1 MTLDVHMA
9 SRAGANS
16 VGADLRGHLRA
27 FADKILVGVHVGL
40 LAVIFATGC
49 GSTMTDGGGVTPP
62 PPVTLDDQVR
72 AQFSI
77 WGVVPIGAVAQPN
90 AALVDLGRSLFF
102 DKILSGNR
110 DVSCATCHSPQ
121 SHGADVLAL
130 SIGTGGAGD
139 GASRT
144 LGAGRQF
151 TPRNAPSLINTG
163 LGAFFFFWDGRVSD
177 LGGSANFRTPA
188 GAALPTGLS
197 DVLAAQ
203 AMFPVTNRN
212 EMRGEVGD
220 HDVFGNVNEVA
231 AFDSAQYGAIWG
243 ALTKRLLAVNAYVA
257 KFNAAFPGV
266 PASSLGFQHAANAI
280 AAFERTAFT
289 FTNSPFDRYLA
300 HDDQAMTTE
309 AKEGALLFFTKARC
323 SSCHFGPLLGG
334 QSFASAGVP
343 QLGPGVGK
351 DAPLDLG
358 QDPQFQGQT
367 QRFLFRVPSLRNVE
381 LTAPYM
387 HDGAFATLE
396 AVVRHYNKVEET
408 LRNYD
413 VSQLDPR
420 LRAQYRGDPA
430 TIDAILAATS
440 PIIRQPLGLSDTEIQ
455 QLVAFLQSL
464 TDPAARELSAMTPA
478 SVPSGLPVR

>member
-1 MTLDVHMA
+1 MIREHSSLSRPWRLTARSVAA
-9 SRAGANS
+9 SLGMMLS
-16 VGADLRGHLRA
+16 
-27 FADKILVGVHVGL
+27 I
-40 LAVIFATGC
+40 GC
-49 GSTMTDGGGVTPP
+49 GSTMNDGNTTQPP
-62 PPVTLDDQVR
+62 PPVTLDDQLR
-72 AQFSI
+72 AQFGQ
-77 WGVVPIGAVAQPN
+77 WGVVPIGAVTPPN

-110 DVSCATCHSPQ
+110 DVSCATCHSPL
-121 SHGADVLAL
+121 SHGADALAL
-130 SIGTGGAGD
+130 SIGTGGTGD
-139 GASRT
+139 GTSRI
-144 LGAGRQF
+144 LGTGRQF

-163 LGAFFFFWDGRVSD
+163 LGSFYLFWDGRVSD
-177 LGGSANFRTPA
+177 LGGPTNFRTPA
-188 GAALPTGLS
+188 GAALPNGLTS
-197 DVLAAQ
+197 VLAAQ

-220 HDVFGNVNEVA
+220 HDVFGNANELA
-231 AFDSAQYGAIWG
+231 LIDTAQYGAIWS
-243 ALTKRLLAVNAYVA
+243 AMMQRIVAVNGYVA

-266 PASSLGFQHAANAI
+266 PVTSLGFQHAANAI

-289 FTNSPFDRYLA
+289 FTNSPFDRYVGR
-300 HDDQAMTTE
+300 DDRAMSTE

-343 QLGPGVGK
+343 QLGPGVGNA
-351 DAPLDLG
+351 APLDLG

-367 QRFLFRVPSLRNVE
+367 LRFLFRVPSLRNVE

-420 LRAQYRGDPA
+420 LRAQYRGDAA
-430 TIDAILAATS
+430 TIEAILAATS
-440 PIIRQPLGLSDTEIQ
+440 PNIRQPLGLSDTEVR

-464 TDPAARELSAMTPA
+464 TDPAARDLSAMIPA
-478 SVPSGLPVR
+478 SVPSGLPVRAAISP

>member
-1 MTLDVHMA
+1 MIREYSWMWQSRLRSSAPTLCLA
-9 SRAGANS
+9 A
-16 VGADLRGHLRA
+16 
-27 FADKILVGVHVGL
+27 LVGITV
-40 LAVIFATGC
+40 GC
-49 GSTMTDGGGVTPP
+49 GSTMNDGGTTQPP

-72 AQFSI
+72 AQFGV
-77 WGVVPIGAVAQPN
+77 WGVVPIGAVTPPN

-102 DKILSGNR
+102 DKVLSGNR
-110 DVSCATCHSPQ
+110 DVSCATCHSPL
-121 SHGADVLAL
+121 SHGADALAL

-144 LGAGRQF
+144 LGTGRQF

-163 LGAFFFFWDGRVSD
+163 LGAFYLFWDGRVSD
-177 LGGSANFRTPA
+177 LGGPANFRTPA
-188 GAALPTGLS
+188 GAALPNGLTS
-197 DVLAAQ
+197 VLAAQ

-212 EMRGEVGD
+212 EMRGDAGD
-220 HDVFGNVNEVA
+220 HDVFGNPNELA
-231 AFDSAQYGAIWG
+231 AIDTAQYGAIW
-243 ALTKRLLAVNAYVA
+243 AAVMHRLVAINGYVA
-257 KFNAAFPGV
+257 KLNAAFPDV
-266 PASSLGFQHAANAI
+266 PVSSLGFQHAANAI

-289 FTNSPFDRYLA
+289 FTNSPFDRYVA
-300 HDDQAMTTE
+300 HDDRAMTTE
-309 AKEGALLFFTKARC
+309 AKQGALLFFTKARC

-396 AVVRHYNKVEET
+396 AVVRHYNNVEQT

-413 VSQLDPR
+413 VAQLDPP
-420 LRAQYRGDPA
+420 LRAQYRGDAA

-440 PIIRQPLGLSDTEIQ
+440 PMIRQPLGLSETEIH

-464 TDPAARELSAMTPA
+464 TDPAARDLSAMIPA

>member
-1 MTLDVHMA
+1 MIRQRCRVLA
-9 SRAGANS
+9 A
-16 VGADLRGHLRA
+16 
-27 FADKILVGVHVGL
+27 GL
-40 LAVIFATGC
+40 LGVTLLSGC
-49 GSTMTDGGGVTPP
+49 GSTMTDGGTTQPP
-62 PPVTLDDQVR
+62 PPLTLDDQLR
-72 AQFSI
+72 AQFGI
-77 WGVVPIGAVAQPN
+77 WGVVPIGAVTQPN
-90 AALVDLGRSLFF
+90 AALVELGRSLFF
-102 DKILSGNR
+102 DKVLSGNR
-110 DVSCATCHSPQ
+110 DVACATCHSPL
-121 SHGADVLAL
+121 SHGADVLSL
-130 SIGTGGAGD
+130 SIGTGGTGD
-139 GASRT
+139 GAART

-163 LGAFFFFWDGRVSD
+163 LGSFYIFWDGRVSD
-177 LGGSANFRTPA
+177 LGGFRTPA
-188 GAALPTGLS
+188 GAALPGGLTS
-197 DVLAAQ
+197 VLAAQ

-220 HDVFGNVNEVA
+220 HDVFGNPNELA
-231 AFDSAQYGAIWG
+231 PIDSAQYGAIWG
-243 ALTKRLLAVNAYVA
+243 AVMQRLVAINGYVA

-280 AAFERTAFT
+280 AAFEQTAFT
-289 FTNSPFDRYLA
+289 FTSSPFDHYVA
-300 HDDQAMTTE
+300 HDDRAMTTE
-309 AKEGALLFFTKARC
+309 AKQGALLFFTKARC

-358 QDPQFQGQT
+358 QDPQFQGQA
-367 QRFLFRVPSLRNVE
+367 QRFFFRVPSLRNVE

-413 VSQLDPR
+413 ASQLDPR

-430 TIDAILAATS
+430 TIEAILAATS
-440 PIIRQPLGLSDTEIQ
+440 PIIRQPLGLSDTE
-455 QLVAFLQSL
+455 
-464 TDPAARELSAMTPA
+464 
-478 SVPSGLPVR
+478 

>member
-1 MTLDVHMA
+1 MIRPMLCLVA
-9 SRAGANS
+9 V
-16 VGADLRGHLRA
+16 VGITA
-27 FADKILVGVHVGL
+27 
-40 LAVIFATGC
+40 GC
-49 GSTMTDGGGVTPP
+49 GSTMTDGGTTQPP
-62 PPVTLDDQVR
+62 PPATLDDQVR
-72 AQFSI
+72 GQFTI
-77 WGVVPIGAVAQPN
+77 WGVVPIGAVAPPN

-110 DVSCATCHSPQ
+110 DVSCATCHSPLT
-121 SHGADVLAL
+121 HGADALAL
-130 SIGTGGAGD
+130 SIGTGGTGD
-139 GASRT
+139 GASRA
-144 LGAGRQF
+144 LGTGRQF

-163 LGAFFFFWDGRVSD
+163 LGSFFLFWDGRVSD

-188 GAALPTGLS
+188 GAALPSGLTS
-197 DVLAAQ
+197 VLAAQ

-212 EMRGEVGD
+212 EMRGDVGD
-220 HDVFGNVNEVA
+220 RDVLGNPNELA
-231 AFDSAQYGAIWG
+231 AFDSAQFGAIWSG
-243 ALTKRLLAVNAYVA
+243 VMQRLVAINGYVA

-266 PASSLGFQHAANAI
+266 PVSSLGFQHAANAI

-289 FTNSPFDRYLA
+289 FTNSPFDRYVA
-300 HDDQAMTTE
+300 HDDRAMTTE
-309 AKEGALLFFTKARC
+309 AKQGALLFFTKARC

-343 QLGPGVGK
+343 QLGPGIGK

-367 QRFLFRVPSLRNVE
+367 QRFLFHVPSLRNVE

-396 AVVRHYNKVEET
+396 AVVRHYNNVEQT

-420 LRAQYRGDPA
+420 LRAQYHGDAA

-440 PIIRQPLGLSDTEIQ
+440 PIIRQPLGLSDTEIH

-464 TDPAARELSAMTPA
+464 TDPAARDLSAMIPA
-478 SVPSGLPVR
+478 SVPSGLAVR